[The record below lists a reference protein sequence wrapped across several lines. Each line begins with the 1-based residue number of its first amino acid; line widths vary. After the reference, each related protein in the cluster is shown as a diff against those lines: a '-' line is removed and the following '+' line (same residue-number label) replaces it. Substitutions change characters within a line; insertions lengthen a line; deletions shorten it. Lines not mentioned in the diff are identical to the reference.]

1 MSGNRRF
8 PRAKWVLPEV
18 INPPERICFQI
29 EVPKERFHLAAFR
42 GALLN
47 LASAVNWQDDPD
59 HKAKDV
65 AKVWDKIYLSVS
77 VCEELDTNTGITLE
91 DFMSQQIRISPD
103 DSCIIQM
110 WCIDHW
116 EDWYNPKSCIAS
128 GSSQP
133 GGAGTIEPGECRTF
147 QARLDGNGKWLL
159 PTGVSEGDTI
169 QIGGAEG
176 GWWDGNV
183 LHAWNCPNGQTY
195 ALGACVSTGASDA
208 GSPIPSQ
215 PIGRLIAQIGSNYYD
230 AFNQTIPVPAG
241 VTDENVYFQMNDAT
255 LGDNAGSVSFS
266 VTVCKSGA
274 ALSGGITFSEGSG
287 PTTIELGTEYVFNF
301 TPGSD
306 CPGGVDRWGL
316 SFTLDRC
323 LDIEVVNLVN
333 FTSQVSIGCSA
344 ADGLLCPCGVGFST
358 PYTDPMSTDFSN
370 QEGFNLNTIQAGTTV
385 ILKFTAP

>member
-8 PRAKWVLPEV
+8 PRAKWVLPTV

-91 DFMSQQIRISPD
+91 DLMSQQIRISPD

-116 EDWYNPKSCIAS
+116 EDWYDPRACIAE

-133 GGAGTIEPGECRTF
+133 GGDGTIDAGACKTY
-147 QARLDGNGKWLL
+147 QAKLDGNGKWLL
-159 PTGVSEGDTI
+159 PTGVSEGDTVRI
-169 QIGGAEG
+169 TNAKG
-176 GWWDGNV
+176 GWWDGNA
-183 LHAWNCPNGQTY
+183 LHFWECPNGQLYT
-195 ALGACVSTGASDA
+195 LGACTGSGDTD
-208 GSPIPSQ
+208 GSSPIPAL
-215 PIGRLIAQIGSNYYD
+215 PIGRLIAQIDTNYYD
-230 AFNQTIPVPAG
+230 AFNTTIPVPAG
-241 VTDENVYFQMNDAT
+241 VTDENMYFQMNDAS
-255 LGDNAGSVSFS
+255 LADNAGSVSFT
-266 VTVCKSGA
+266 VEVCKSDA
-274 ALSGGITFSEGSG
+274 ALLGGLTFTEGSG
-287 PTTIELGTEYVFNF
+287 ATEITLGEEYVFNF
-301 TPGSD
+301 TPIAD

-323 LDIEVVNLVN
+323 LDIEVVSLVN
-333 FTSQVSIGCSA
+333 FTSQVPSGCSA

-358 PYTDPMSTDFSN
+358 PYTDPLTADFSN
-370 QEGFNLNTIQAGTTV
+370 QEGFNLNTIQSGTTI